1 MVKRVLSVV
10 AISMLTM
17 ALGACGKKDSSPQT
31 AEQAKAAQ
39 DATAKAVRENPVYGD
54 QVKAMDK
61 AKAAAAAAG
70 EATKKVDD
78 ATKEPEN
85 PITKGY

>member
-1 MVKRVLSVV
+1 MVKRSIFVL
-10 AISMLTM
+10 AAFMM
-17 ALGACGKKDSSPQT
+17 AVPLGACGKKESTPPT
-31 AEQAKAAQ
+31 AEQAKAEK
-39 DATAKAVRENPVYGD
+39 DASAKTVRENPVYGD

-70 EATKKVDD
+70 EAAKKTDE
-78 ATKEPEN
+78 ASKEPEN

>member
-1 MVKRVLSVV
+1 MVKRSIFVWAALMMAVL
-10 AISMLTM
+10 
-17 ALGACGKKDSSPQT
+17 LGACSKKESAPPT
-31 AEQAKAAQ
+31 AEQAKAEK
-39 DATAKAVRENPVYGD
+39 DAAAKAVRENPVYGD

-70 EATKKVDD
+70 EAAKKTDD
-78 ATKEPEN
+78 ASKEPEN

>member
-1 MVKRVLSVV
+1 MVNKSCFITAAL
-10 AISMLTM
+10 AALL
-17 ALGACGKKDSSPQT
+17 ALGACGKNDSAPQT

-39 DATAKAVRENPVYGD
+39 DATAKAVRDNPVYGD

-61 AKAAAAAAG
+61 AKAAAAATG

>member
-1 MVKRVLSVV
+1 MVNKSF
-10 AISMLTM
+10 SMAAALTM
-17 ALGACGKKDSSPQT
+17 VLALGACSKTDSTPQT
-31 AEQAKAAQ
+31 AEQAKAEK
-39 DATAKAVRENPVYGD
+39 DAAAKSVRDNPVYGD